1 MAYPVFLFMVKYEQ
15 NLNIKSLKLAERP
28 REKLI
33 LNGRRHLSNAELIA
47 ILIGSGH
54 RTETAVEVGQR
65 ILYNYNNDLDVL
77 GRTSVEDLT
86 MFKGIGEAKALSIIA
101 ALELGRRRR
110 EQAPVKLE
118 QIHSSVDAFNLLRP
132 MLADLDHEEF
142 WMLILNKGNFVT
154 CTHMISK
161 GGQASTAVDPK
172 IIFEKA
178 IKMKAAYIIL
188 AHNHPSGN
196 CQPSKEDIAV
206 TKKLVEAGMLMDT
219 PILDHLIITN
229 TQFYSMADQE
239 II

>member
-1 MAYPVFLFMVKYEQ
+1 LAYPVFLFMVKYEQ
-15 NLNIKSLKLAERP
+15 NLGIKSLALAERP

-33 LNGRRHLSNAELIA
+33 LNGRRHLSDAELIA
-47 ILIGSGH
+47 ILIRSGH
-54 RTETAVEVGQR
+54 RTETSVEVGQR
-65 ILYNYNNDLDVL
+65 ILCSYNNDLDVL
-77 GRTSVEDLT
+77 GRVSVQDLT

-110 EQAPVKLE
+110 DKPYEESP
-118 QIHSSVDAFNLLRP
+118 QIHSSSDVFDLLRP
-132 MLADLDHEEF
+132 TLADLDHEEF
-142 WMLILNKGNFVT
+142 WMLILNKANFVI
-154 CTHMISK
+154 CKHMVSK
-161 GGQASTAVDPK
+161 GGQASTSVDPK

-178 IKMKAAYIIL
+178 ITHKAAYIIL

>member
-1 MAYPVFLFMVKYEQ
+1 LAYPVFLFMVKYEQ
-15 NLNIKSLKLAERP
+15 NLNIKSLTLAERP

-33 LNGRRHLSNAELIA
+33 LKGRRHLSNAELIA

-54 RTETAVEVGQR
+54 RTETSVQVGQR
-65 ILYNYNNDLDVL
+65 ILCNYNNDLDVL

-110 EQAPVKLE
+110 EQAPAKLQ
-118 QIHSSVDAFNLLRP
+118 QIHSSNDAFDLLRP
-132 MLADLDHEEF
+132 TLADLDHEEF
-142 WMLILNKGNFVT
+142 WMLILNKANFVT

-161 GGQASTAVDPK
+161 GGQASTTVDPK

-196 CQPSKEDIAV
+196 CQPSKEDIVV